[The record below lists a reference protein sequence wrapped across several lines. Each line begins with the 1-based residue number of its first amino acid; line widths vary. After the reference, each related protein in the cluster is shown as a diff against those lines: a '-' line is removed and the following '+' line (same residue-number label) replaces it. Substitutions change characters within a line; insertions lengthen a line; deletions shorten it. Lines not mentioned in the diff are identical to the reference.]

1 MRKNQKGFTL
11 IELAIVIVILGIL
24 AAVAFPKYQE
34 LRDDAH
40 KAADAA
46 IIGSTRAGIMTY
58 FAKNKIFPPSNV
70 TDAVFWGNVLHEKPE
85 GWTYAAGVDPT
96 GTISCNVLP
105 TTGHIATWTY
115 NSTAGTVSVA
125 TPHP

>member
-1 MRKNQKGFTL
+1 MRKNHKGFTL

-40 KAADAA
+40 KAADSA
-46 IIGSTRAGIMTY
+46 IIGSIRAGVMTH
-58 FAKNKIFPPSNV
+58 FAKNKVFPLNNA
-70 TDAVFWGNVLHEKPE
+70 TFLGTVLHE
-85 GWTYAAGVDPT
+85 TPT
-96 GTISCNVLP
+96 GWSYNSTDPGGDSGTIYCNLLP
-105 TTGHIATWTY
+105 TTNHQATWLY
-115 NSTAGTVSVA
+115 NATSGIVSVG